1 MEGKVIDGI
10 KKELRKEPEDWSCKF
25 SYSDE
30 CLYSRSNIVPCE
42 GKHRDRKHCPLW
54 RRQS

>member
-25 SYSDE
+25 SFYGFCRFGEETVS
-30 CLYSRSNIVPCE
+30 CT
-42 GKHRDRKHCPLW
+42 GKLADRKHCPVW
-54 RRQS
+54 MGRT

>member
-25 SYSDE
+25 SVASL
-30 CLYSRSNIVPCE
+30 CWHARSCVECE
-42 GKHRDRKHCPLW
+42 GKYQDRKHCPMW
-54 RRQS
+54 RKRV